1 MLTIHH
7 LYADMMNLYGDR
19 GNVISIKKRCEWR
32 GIPVEVVDV
41 GLGEK
46 VKPTG
51 CDLFLFGGGQDR
63 EQALL
68 AEDLSG
74 SKGADLRTMVE
85 DGGVILGVCGGYQLM
100 GHSYETPEGEKLPGV
115 GIFDLHTEPRK
126 PDEERLI
133 GNVLVSVQAPEI
145 GEAREIVG
153 FENHGGRTNIGKDGT
168 EGARRLNAYG
178 TYLHGSLLPKNP
190 WLTDQ
195 LILNVLRCTDES
207 FELEPL
213 DDTMEGRAFSAV
225 ASGES
230 RVCSSRSGIIS
241 RILDVLI
248 WPSMMTCE
256 TCIPCGPNS
265 RAMDCASALKPNLP
279 TASAENL
286 ALPRSAADAPVSRM
300 VPCPASTIAGS
311 TSRAA

>member
-41 GLGEK
+41 GLGER
-46 VKPTG
+46 VRPTG
-51 CDLFLFGGGQDR
+51 RDLFLFGGGQDR

-68 AEDLSG
+68 AYDLSG
-74 SKGADLRTMVE
+74 SKGADLRAIVE

-100 GHSYETPEGEKLPGV
+100 GHHYETPEGEKLPGV

-126 PDEERLI
+126 PDEARLI
-133 GNVLVSVQAPEI
+133 GNVLVDVPAPETA
-145 GEAREIVG
+145 ERCRIVG
-153 FENHGGRTNIGKDGT
+153 FENHGGRTYLGDTEPLGRVVAGFGNNGRDGT

-195 LILNVLRCTDES
+195 LILNALSRTDES

-213 DDTMEGRAFSAV
+213 DDTVE
-225 ASGES
+225 
-230 RVCSSRSGIIS
+230 
-241 RILDVLI
+241 
-248 WPSMMTCE
+248 
-256 TCIPCGPNS
+256 
-265 RAMDCASALKPNLP
+265 
-279 TASAENL
+279 
-286 ALPRSAADAPVSRM
+286 RSAF
-300 VPCPASTIAGS
+300 GS
-311 TSRAA
+311 MSGRLVGGR

>member
-1 MLTIHH
+1 MAANPPRPARGRLISGVAGDPAAGRAYNLRSRKGTMAGRVAYAIRTPPVQRRLAAKGGCYAVRRIKLTIHH

-41 GLGEK
+41 GLGETI
-46 VKPTG
+46 KPTG

-74 SKGADLRTMVE
+74 SKGADLRAIVE
-85 DGGVILGVCGGYQLM
+85 DGGVVLGVCGGYQLM
-100 GHSYETPEGEKLPGV
+100 GHSYETPEGKKLPGI

-133 GNVLVSVQAPEI
+133 GNVLVSVQAPETH
-145 GEAREIVG
+145 EIVG
-153 FENHGGRTNIGKDGT
+153 FENHGGRTYLGEDVSPLGEVVVGYGNNGKDGT
-168 EGARRLNAYG
+168 EGARRLDAYG

-195 LILNVLRCTDES
+195 IILNALRRVDES
-207 FELEPL
+207 IELEPL
-213 DDTMEGRAFSAV
+213 DDGVEGAAFSAV
-225 ASGES
+225 TN
-230 RVCSSRSGIIS
+230 RIS
-241 RILDVLI
+241 RG
-248 WPSMMTCE
+248 T
-256 TCIPCGPNS
+256 G
-265 RAMDCASALKPNLP
+265 
-279 TASAENL
+279 
-286 ALPRSAADAPVSRM
+286 
-300 VPCPASTIAGS
+300 
-311 TSRAA
+311 

>member
-1 MLTIHH
+1 MKLTIHH

-41 GLGEK
+41 GLGEGI
-46 VKPTG
+46 KPTG
-51 CDLFLFGGGQDR
+51 CDIFLFGGGQDR

-74 SKGADLRTMVE
+74 TKGADLRAIVE
-85 DGGVILGVCGGYQLM
+85 DGGVVVGVCGGYQLM
-100 GHSYETPEGEKLPGV
+100 GHHYETPEGEKLPGV

-126 PDEERLI
+126 PDEARLI
-133 GNVLVSVQAPEI
+133 GNVLVDVPAPEDE
-145 GEAREIVG
+145 GSGAVREIVG
-153 FENHGGRTNIGKDGT
+153 FENHGGRTELGETEPLAEVILGYGNNGRDGT

-195 LILNVLRCTDES
+195 LILNALCRCDDT

-213 DDTMEGRAFSAV
+213 DDAAERTAF
-225 ASGES
+225 ES
-230 RVCSSRSGIIS
+230 VSN
-241 RILDVLI
+241 RIGG
-248 WPSMMTCE
+248 W
-256 TCIPCGPNS
+256 
-265 RAMDCASALKPNLP
+265 
-279 TASAENL
+279 
-286 ALPRSAADAPVSRM
+286 
-300 VPCPASTIAGS
+300 
-311 TSRAA
+311 

>member
-1 MLTIHH
+1 MRLTIHH

-41 GLGEK
+41 GLCEK
-46 VKPTG
+46 IASTG

-74 SKGADLRTMVE
+74 SKGADLRTVVE
-85 DGGVILGVCGGYQLM
+85 DGGVVLGVCGGYQLM

-126 PDEERLI
+126 PDQERLI
-133 GNVLVSVQAPEI
+133 GNVLVRVRLPET
-145 GEAREIVG
+145 GETREVVG
-153 FENHGGRTNIGKDGT
+153 FENHGGRTYLGEDVKPLGEVVVGYGNNGEDGT

-195 LILNVLRCTDES
+195 LILNALRRVDEH

-213 DDTMEGRAFSAV
+213 DDGAEYGAFESV
-225 ASGES
+225 AS
-230 RVCSSRSGIIS
+230 RVRRG
-241 RILDVLI
+241 
-248 WPSMMTCE
+248 
-256 TCIPCGPNS
+256 
-265 RAMDCASALKPNLP
+265 
-279 TASAENL
+279 
-286 ALPRSAADAPVSRM
+286 
-300 VPCPASTIAGS
+300 
-311 TSRAA
+311 

>member
-1 MLTIHH
+1 MKLTIHH

-32 GIPVEVVDV
+32 GIEVEVVDV

-46 VKPTG
+46 IQRTG
-51 CDLFLFGGGQDR
+51 RDIFLFGGGQDR

-74 SKGADLRTMVE
+74 SKGADLRAVVE
-85 DGGVILGVCGGYQLM
+85 DGGVVLGVCGGYQLM

-115 GIFDLHTEPRK
+115 GIFDLTTEPRK
-126 PDEERLI
+126 PDEARLI
-133 GNVLVSVQAPEI
+133 GNVLVRVRAPETN
-145 GEAREIVG
+145 EVREIVG
-153 FENHGGRTNIGKDGT
+153 FENHGGRTHLGDTEPLGEVIAGYGNNGKDGT

-195 LILNVLRCTDES
+195 LILNALRRVDDT

-213 DDTMEGRAFSAV
+213 DDAVERVAFS
-225 ASGES
+225 S
-230 RVCSSRSGIIS
+230 
-241 RILDVLI
+241 
-248 WPSMMTCE
+248 
-256 TCIPCGPNS
+256 
-265 RAMDCASALKPNLP
+265 
-279 TASAENL
+279 L
-286 ALPRSAADAPVSRM
+286 ADRLR
-300 VPCPASTIAGS
+300 
-311 TSRAA
+311 

>member
-1 MLTIHH
+1 MRRIRLTIHH

-41 GLGEK
+41 GLTERI
-46 VKPTG
+46 KPTG

-74 SKGADLRTMVE
+74 SKGADLRAIVE
-85 DGGVILGVCGGYQLM
+85 DGGVVLGVCGGYQLM
-100 GHSYETPEGEKLPGV
+100 GHYYETPEGEKLSGV

-126 PDEERLI
+126 ADEERLI

-145 GEAREIVG
+145 GETREIVG
-153 FENHGGRTNIGKDGT
+153 FENHGGRTYLGEDLKPLGEVVVGYGNNGKDGT

-195 LILNVLRCTDES
+195 LILNALRRVDET

-213 DDTMEGRAFSAV
+213 DDAIEGRAFSSV
-225 ASGES
+225 AGH
-230 RVCSSRSGIIS
+230 V
-241 RILDVLI
+241 
-248 WPSMMTCE
+248 
-256 TCIPCGPNS
+256 
-265 RAMDCASALKPNLP
+265 
-279 TASAENL
+279 
-286 ALPRSAADAPVSRM
+286 
-300 VPCPASTIAGS
+300 AG
-311 TSRAA
+311 RWQG

>member
-1 MLTIHH
+1 MPTEGRHMLTIHH

-32 GIPVEVVDV
+32 GIAVEVVDV
-41 GLGEK
+41 GLTEK
-46 VKPTG
+46 IRPTG

-74 SKGADLRTMVE
+74 SKGGDLRAIVE
-85 DGGVILGVCGGYQLM
+85 DGGVVLGVCGGYQLM

-126 PDEERLI
+126 ADEERLI
-133 GNVLVSVQAPEI
+133 GNMLVRVQSPET
-145 GEAREIVG
+145 GETREIVG
-153 FENHGGRTNIGKDGT
+153 FENHGG
-168 EGARRLNAYG
+168 G

-195 LILNVLRCTDES
+195 LILNALRRVDES

-213 DDTMEGRAFSAV
+213 DDTMEGRAFSSV
-225 ASGES
+225 AG
-230 RVCSSRSGIIS
+230 RV
-241 RILDVLI
+241 
-248 WPSMMTCE
+248 
-256 TCIPCGPNS
+256 
-265 RAMDCASALKPNLP
+265 
-279 TASAENL
+279 
-286 ALPRSAADAPVSRM
+286 
-300 VPCPASTIAGS
+300 AGG
-311 TSRAA
+311 R